1 MAIDLLSWIDE
12 TNPTQTKW
20 AINYLVKRQLIAVP
34 SRRLGDPGLL
44 HWAEECLNHQSGL
57 NDENLTTLRSDMMNA
72 WRSHSRRKKDR
83 LVAINLRVEK
93 DIRDAFRTL
102 AYQKGMT
109 QPKLISDL
117 VRRSSRLES
126 DAQQALK
133 EKKQELENKR
143 HQLSKT
149 RQMARKNQEIKQ
161 LKEEIDLL
169 WRRIS
174 RLAHELCEAEAI
186 QNLNIPDSGDLP
198 PEQQELVEQRA
209 KRLAAALMAT
219 HRRKTDSHTSGPHEN
234 AAPSDHSEGSA
245 TASEPVNRE
254 AQPQTDTQST
264 DDITPNQTTNQTP
277 DSSATSPSATG
288 PEDSHTPLDA
298 QDSPSHTQS
307 NRTPKVLTMKKKM
320 KSYKIKDMPTE

>member
-44 HWAEECLNHQSGL
+44 HWAEEYLNHQSGL

-72 WRSHSRRKKDR
+72 WRSHSRRKEDR

-93 DIRDAFRTL
+93 EVRDDFRKL

-143 HQLSKT
+143 HQLPNT
-149 RQMARKNQEIKQ
+149 RQMARKDREIKQ
-161 LKEEIDLL
+161 LKGEIDLL

-174 RLAHELCEAEAI
+174 RLSHELCEAEAL
-186 QNLNIPDSGDLP
+186 QDLNIPDSGDLP
-198 PEQQELVEQRA
+198 PEQQEQVDQRA
-209 KRLAAALMAT
+209 KKLAAALMAT
-219 HRRKTDSHTSGPHEN
+219 HRRKTDNHTSGPYEN

-254 AQPQTDTQST
+254 TQPQTDTQST
-264 DDITPNQTTNQTP
+264 DDITTNQTP
-277 DSSATSPSATG
+277 DSSATSPSDTDN
-288 PEDSHTPLDA
+288 EDSHPPLDT

-307 NRTPKVLTMKKKM
+307 NRTPKILTITKKV
-320 KSYKIKDMPTE
+320 KSYKIKNMPTK